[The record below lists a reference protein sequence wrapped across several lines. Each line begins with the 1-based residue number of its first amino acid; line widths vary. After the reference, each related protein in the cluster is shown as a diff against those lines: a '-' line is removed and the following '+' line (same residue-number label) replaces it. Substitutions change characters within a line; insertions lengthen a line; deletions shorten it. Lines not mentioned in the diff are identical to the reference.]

1 MSRLILTIITIA
13 LFALRGECVMDA
25 RMFMYDHLGIEDGM
39 LSQRVHSIVE
49 DSNGDIWISTKN
61 RVSRYN
67 GRTLLNYQL
76 NPDAIYSSAGGRVIK
91 LMTMNNGDVVAY
103 DNNGNIISSVEKAGT
118 EENTVTYA
126 YDKLNRIS
134 SGAKWGR
141 AKWGRQTV

>member
-61 RVSRYN
+61 SVSRYN

-103 DNNGNIISSVEKAGT
+103 DNNGNIFI
-118 EENTVTYA
+118 
-126 YDKLNRIS
+126 YDSALDSFITRPPAELYMA
-134 SGAKWGR
+134 SGFS
-141 AKWGRQTV
+141 